1 MRCLDMAVY
10 RGKRDQNTCSVTV
23 DGKPLDRRL
32 DVVSVPIAE
41 FEWGYKGGGPGR
53 LAFALLA
60 HYLGDDKKALMS
72 YRSFRDNV
80 IAELKGDEWALTR
93 AYVGSFLAASVE
105 VPMTLSELLDKVR
118 KREM

>member
-1 MRCLDMAVY
+1 MRSLDVAVY

-32 DVVSVPIAE
+32 DVVSVPIAD

-53 LAFALLA
+53 LAFALLV

-80 IAELKGDEWALTR
+80 IAELKGDDWTLTG
-93 AYVGSFLAASVE
+93 AHVGSSLAASVE
-105 VPMTLSELLDKVR
+105 VPMTLNELLDKVR